1 MNYRQ
6 YYHRLLSRIINDGA
20 FIEDPSNENGQ
31 PFLLSNANGATKTD
45 NYLLLVSPDA
55 FYNIVNL
62 DDELEEIA
70 SDEKRPLI
78 SIHSMSS
85 D

>member
-1 MNYRQ
+1 MNYQQ
-6 YYHRLLSRIINDGA
+6 YYHRLLSIMINDGA

-31 PFLLSNANGATKTD
+31 PFLLSNANGVTKTYT
-45 NYLLLVSPDA
+45 YLLLVSPDV
-55 FYNIVNL
+55 FYKIINL
-62 DDELEEIA
+62 DDEREEIA
-70 SDEKRPLI
+70 SDEKRPLL